1 LPGLNHLVRI
11 NRNLI
16 FDDNPNLVNFTGFD
30 NLKFI
35 TGDLQILEC
44 NNLTSLTGLEKLVA
58 VYGNMEIYYNPKLSN
73 YCTLKLTT
81 FNGTAYISSNAYNP
95 TYAEIKAGKCSN

>member
-1 LPGLNHLVRI
+1 MKEYASKVRESSQKKYV
-11 NRNLI
+11 I
-16 FDDNPNLVNFTGFD
+16 FRRRLAC
-30 NLKFI
+30 LS
-35 TGDLQILEC
+35 C